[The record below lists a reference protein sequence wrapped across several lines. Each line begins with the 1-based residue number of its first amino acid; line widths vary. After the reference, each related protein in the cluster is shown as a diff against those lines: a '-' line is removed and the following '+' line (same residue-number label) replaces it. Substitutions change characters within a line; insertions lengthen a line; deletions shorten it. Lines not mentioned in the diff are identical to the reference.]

1 MKRFITAVI
10 LFTTICHMISAEERH
25 EAFLKAQYEQWS
37 ILGSGTGKEY
47 TKTDKF
53 ILQIGEGTSY
63 YYDPQTYYVDSLMND
78 PVGRGIYDETF
89 SKLLKESLADNSG
102 NLFQKLDELGLSG
115 KSRYRAIKDFPESKI
130 TVYDWISPDF
140 YEYNV
145 DMSDLNWELA
155 DSTMTVLGY
164 ECNMATADYHGRKW
178 KAWFAPE
185 VPVQDGPWQL
195 CGLPGLIMKA
205 VTDDGL
211 FGFEITGLETCNEM
225 FKQTYINKDKLFKS
239 KRKSYLKMK
248 DYSRRNRGVMISA
261 MTNGKVNPK
270 NADYKGNDDFME
282 TDYNE

>member
-1 MKRFITAVI
+1 
-10 LFTTICHMISAEERH
+10 MISAEERH

>member
-1 MKRFITAVI
+1 
-10 LFTTICHMISAEERH
+10 MISAEERH

-248 DYSRRNRGVMISA
+248 DYGRRNRGAMISA

-270 NADYKGNDDFME
+270 NADYKGNDDFIE

>member
-102 NLFQKLDELGLSG
+102 NLFQKLGLSG

-248 DYSRRNRGVMISA
+248 DYGRRNRGAMISA

-282 TDYNE
+282 TDYHE